1 MKKTK
6 IALTATTLAILSLM
20 ITAYHTEQTSSPSSP
35 QICPVSGIVEV
46 NKTYTPPF
54 ETKPLVG
61 EAMPKIS
68 TQIKEI
74 IKPPTEESSTPQ
86 PTEKEEPTITPTPTI
101 QTATKPTTL
110 TSKEPNTPRMG
121 DTRIVNGKRQ
131 SYFLGF
137 GWIEDKGEN
146 ECIFAEDMYENG
158 NKIGIMGGGTMVCSD
173 GDINKMV
180 GIMD

>member
-6 IALTATTLAILSLM
+6 IALTATTLTILSLI
-20 ITAYHTEQTSSPSSP
+20 ITAYHTELTSSPSSP

-86 PTEKEEPTITPTPTI
+86 TTENIEPTNTPTI
-101 QTATKPTTL
+101 PIQAATKPTAP
-110 TSKEPNTPRMG
+110 TSKEPPTPQMG
-121 DTRIVNGKRQ
+121 DTRIVNGQKQ

-137 GWIEDKGEN
+137 GWVEDKGEN
-146 ECIFAEDMYENG
+146 ECIYVEGMYENG
-158 NKIGIMGGGTMVCSD
+158 NKIGIMGQSD

-180 GIMD
+180 GTMD